1 MKRRNK
7 FIIGLSL
14 IVVIYTS
21 QYIENID
28 KFITYNS
35 QTVSNKPKKLDEST
49 ILNNTLKAYVS
60 RIVDGDTIEVLID
73 SKKYKVRLIGI
84 DCPEYTSKVEFY
96 GKESTQYTK
105 SILLNKNIFLEKDVS
120 KTDTFG
126 RLLCYVWLET
136 PVEISKEEIESKM
149 FNGLLL
155 KNGYANV
162 FTYPP
167 DIKYSK
173 IFKELASEAIKNNT
187 GLWKK

>member
-7 FIIGLSL
+7 FIIGLFL
-14 IVVIYTS
+14 ITAIYIS

-28 KFITYNS
+28 KFITDNS
-35 QTVSNKPKKLDEST
+35 QTVSNKSKGIDESI
-49 ILNNTLKAYVS
+49 ILNNTLKGDVS
-60 RIVDGDTIEVLID
+60 RIIDGDTIEVIID

-96 GKESTQYTK
+96 GKEAAQYTK
-105 SILLNKNIFLEKDVS
+105 LILLNKTVFLEKDVS
-120 KTDTFG
+120 ETDKFG
-126 RLLCYVWLET
+126 RLLCYVWLEI
-136 PVEISKEEIESKM
+136 PLEISKKEIESKM

-155 KNGYANV
+155 KNGYANA

-167 DIKYSK
+167 DIKYST
-173 IFKELASEAIKNNT
+173 IFKELASDAIKNDI